1 MKLVEVLWAD
11 CYSHCDSPW
20 IAWDEL
26 DKKATGD
33 SEIYTVGYIFKDDDR
48 NLTLTMSWH
57 PDDLTEVGM
66 AITIPK
72 PMIKHVRE
80 LVPTQEPEV
89 RNGYGV
95 VLA

>member
-1 MKLVEVLWAD
+1 VKLVEVLWAD

-20 IAWDEL
+20 ISRNDLEKA
-26 DKKATGD
+26 ATGD
-33 SEIYTVGYIFKDDDR
+33 SDIFTTGYIFKEDER

-57 PDDLTEVGM
+57 PDDLEEVGM

-80 LVPTQEPEV
+80 LSPE
-89 RNGYGV
+89 
-95 VLA
+95 LASVTMITP